1 MKYTAGELR
10 KMNGRKCKFQYE
22 YKPEAEWEIYV
33 VDWEVVF
40 VSNEKEYSNWWLRKE
55 WYEYSWLLFYKSRK
69 DNYTYDYQITFL
81 NEQKTLPEKYQNIY
95 YDDNGEEIREWD
107 LVMVGDD
114 LTDKRIFLCKVNKS
128 NFPYIVV
135 YHRDEKKYLEWEIVW
150 WDIYQKCIKYK
161 DEKKLRELMLTDE
174 EYEEVKKLLNIQ

>member
-1 MKYTAGELR
+1 MQYTAGELR
-10 KMNGRKCKFQYE
+10 KMNGRKCKFQYRD
-22 YKPEAEWEIYV
+22 KPEAEWEIYV

-81 NEQKTLPEKYQNIY
+81 NEQKTLQEKYQNIY

-107 LVMVGDD
+107 WVRVSN
-114 LTDKRIFLCKVNKS
+114 DKEYHHKQIFIYKIPRINIYVTGYNKIK
-128 NFPYIVV
+128 NV
-135 YHRDEKKYLEWEIVW
+135 YTH
-150 WDIYQKCIKYK
+150 WDYCIKYK
-161 DEKKLRELMLTDE
+161 EPEKKLRELMLTDK